1 MAEYYRS
8 YVLIGADRECL
19 AKGAGA
25 VIAELHRALKRYD
38 LQDEI
43 QIIETSRL
51 SQHVQKGPEL
61 IVYPEGVHYVGVYE
75 KDVDELVQ
83 EHLLKGRRLER
94 LLNQETVTLV
104 SADSELGPA
113 KPKETRIVLR
123 RCGQIDPESIED
135 YIMTDGY
142 LALGKA
148 VTEMT
153 PQQVID
159 EILKSGLRG
168 RGGAGFPTGKK
179 WQFAAQV
186 QNNQKYFVCNGDE
199 GDPGAFMDRRVMES
213 DPHAVV
219 EGMAIGGYAI
229 GANQGYI
236 YVRAEYPVA
245 VQRLNIAIQQ
255 AKEMGILGNNIF
267 GSNFSFDVEVR
278 MGAGAFV
285 CGEETALMASIEGGR
300 GEPRPKPPF
309 PAVSGLWKKPT
320 VINNVETIANI
331 TPILLN
337 GSAWYASIG
346 TEKSKGTKTF
356 TLAGKIR
363 NSGLIEVPMGVT
375 LREIVYEIGGGI
387 PDGKKFKGVQTGGP
401 SGGCLTEKFL
411 DTPVDFD
418 SLIAAG
424 SMMGSGGMIIMDE
437 DTCMVDMARF
447 FLDFCQDE
455 SCGKCVPCRVGTRK
469 MLDILERICAGDG
482 QEGDIEKLQQL
493 AAQIN
498 AASLCMLGKTAPNP
512 VLSTIKHFRH
522 EYEAHIYE
530 KRCPAKVC
538 KALLRYEIQP
548 DKCVGCTLC
557 ARRCPVNCIRGDR
570 KQPHVINQELCIHCG
585 QCYSACRFEAI
596 NVT

>member
-94 LLNQETVTLV
+94 LLNQETVTLA

>member
-8 YVLIGADRECL
+8 YVLVAADRESL

-25 VIAELHRALKRYD
+25 VINELHKALKRYD

-51 SQHVQKGPEL
+51 SPSVQRGPEL

-75 KDVDELVQ
+75 RDVDELVQ

-94 LLNQETVTLV
+94 LIEVTAPLA
-104 SADSELGPA
+104 ADTELGPA

-123 RCGQIDPESIED
+123 RCGAIDPESIED

-142 LALGKA
+142 VALGRA

-186 QNNQKYFVCNGDE
+186 NNPQKYFICNGDE

-213 DPHAVV
+213 DPHAVL

-245 VQRLNIAIQQ
+245 VRRLNIAIGQ
-255 AKEMGILGNNIF
+255 AKQMGLLGQNIF
-267 GSNFSFDVEVR
+267 GSNFSFDIEVR

-285 CGEETALMASIEGGR
+285 CGEETALIASIEGGR

-309 PAVSGLWKKPT
+309 PAVSGLWGKPT

-337 GSAWYASIG
+337 GADWYASIG

-363 NSGLIEVPMGVT
+363 NSGLIEVPMGIT
-375 LREIVYEIGGGI
+375 LREILYDIGGGI

-447 FLDFCQDE
+447 FLDFCQEE
-455 SCGKCVPCRVGTRK
+455 SCGKCVPCRIGTRK
-469 MLDILERICAGDG
+469 MLDILERICNGEGED
-482 QEGDIEKLQQL
+482 GDIEQL
-493 AAQIN
+493 EYLATQIN
-498 AASLCMLGKTAPNP
+498 TASLCMLGKTAPNP
-512 VLSTIKHFRH
+512 VLSTLKHFRH
-522 EYEAHIYE
+522 EYEAHIYD
-530 KRCPAKVC
+530 KKCPSKVC
-538 KALLRYEIQP
+538 KALLRYEVDP
-548 DKCVGCTLC
+548 EKCVGCTLC
-557 ARRCPVNCIRGDR
+557 ARRCPVNCISGDR
-570 KQPHVINQELCIHCG
+570 KQPHVINQALCIHCG
-585 QCYSACRFEAI
+585 QCFNACRFDAVI
-596 NVT
+596 VA

>member
-8 YVLIGADRECL
+8 YVLVGADRECL

-186 QNNQKYFVCNGDE
+186 KNDQKYFVCNGDE

-229 GANQGYI
+229 GASQGYI

-245 VQRLNIAIQQ
+245 VQRLNMAIQQ
-255 AKEMGILGNNIF
+255 AKDMGILGNNIF

-498 AASLCMLGKTAPNP
+498 TASLCMLGKTAPNP

-522 EYEAHIYE
+522 EYEAHIFE
-530 KRCPAKVC
+530 KRCPSKVC